1 MTKGR
6 ITLSIA
12 VLLGLVGLGTW
23 IADKPPW
30 TQTEPVA
37 GSPAADAAEAT
48 EQVVTDEQSQPVSDE
63 LDVETAEG
71 EQTGSERPVD
81 KTDEAAQ
88 TLDAEGAVDE
98 TEAELADQT
107 DSLADGAAAVTE
119 AVTDLEDTTAEQ
131 AEAAVEVLTENA
143 SDTAAAVA
151 ETVTEQ
157 AEIVTEQAEAVT
169 DAVGDQADTVG
180 SEVKDVVEAT
190 ADQVEAAA
198 GGAAEL
204 VAGAAD
210 EATDALAETAE
221 QATQS
226 FAQSVAGDVS
236 DEIAVTGETPEA
248 GQVAQVPAADDA
260 VSQLADAAKETKE
273 TIGALASSV
282 SQALTGNA
290 DDAAAGEVPSADAE
304 LAEQATDDGAAGPT
318 ETALSDA
325 GAGTTPSDDAA
336 QTPDALAD
344 NGTETAAEGIAEG
357 VSQLAAL
364 PTEPAADPETPV
376 EPTVPAPKFD
386 ALRVNQFGDLV
397 VAGQAAPN
405 STVTILDGQQVV
417 GTVVAD
423 ARGDWV
429 FLPESALQPGNYEL
443 TIRADN
449 DVESRESDEAIV
461 LVVPERGK
469 NIAGQESEGLDED
482 GSLALLVSRD
492 ELDASRVLQAPTAP
506 AEGTTVEGDDA
517 AVQDQPAADEVEEK
531 PAVAETA
538 DSVDKPVPPAAKAPE
553 PVQVAINTIDYDE
566 KGAVVIAGQAEADS
580 EVRLYVDDQL
590 AGSAQT
596 DPSGGYVVEPDQDIA
611 AGDYTLRVD
620 QVDGEGAVESRAAIP
635 FTRAPAEQVAAAPDS
650 VTVQPGNSL
659 WRIARRVYGQGIRYT
674 IIYQANAEQIRDP
687 DLIYPGQIFVLPD
700 EQEEG

>member
-30 TQTEPVA
+30 TRTEPVA
-37 GSPAADAAEAT
+37 EAPPADAADET
-48 EQVVTDEQSQPVSDE
+48 EQAAADEQVQPTSDE
-63 LDVETAEG
+63 SEVETAQS
-71 EQTGSERPVD
+71 EQDGAEAPVD
-81 KTDEAAQ
+81 QANESTQTVDAGEDSAEAAEESQ
-88 TLDAEGAVDE
+88 TLADTAADG
-98 TEAELADQT
+98 TEATLADQA
-107 DSLADGAAAVTE
+107 DNLADNAAAVTE
-119 AVTDLEDTTAEQ
+119 TITEQMDSATETAKAAAGELADQ
-131 AEAAVEVLTENA
+131 AESAVGEAQSLAESATEKVEELADDAAE
-143 SDTAAAVA
+143 TAGAVA

-157 AEIVTEQAEAVT
+157 VEAVTEQAEAVT
-169 DAVGDQADTVG
+169 NALTDQAASVVAG
-180 SEVKDVVEAT
+180 AQDVAETA
-190 ADQVEAAA
+190 ADQVGAVAEDAADA
-198 GGAAEL
+198 
-204 VAGAAD
+204 VAGAAGK
-210 EATDALAETAE
+210 AADALTETVGEA
-221 QATQS
+221 ADS
-226 FAQSVAGDVS
+226 LAQSLTGKAAGEGSAPVDTPQA
-236 DEIAVTGETPEA
+236 DE
-248 GQVAQVPAADDA
+248 VAQAPAADE
-260 VSQLADAAKETKE
+260 VT
-273 TIGALASSV
+273 GSV
-282 SQALTGNA
+282 
-290 DDAAAGEVPSADAE
+290 AE
-304 LAEQATDDGAAGPT
+304 LAEQVTDGDATELPKTDLAETDAGSTASNDAT
-318 ETALSDA
+318 ETAGSL
-325 GAGTTPSDDAA
+325 
-336 QTPDALAD
+336 
-344 NGTETAAEGIAEG
+344 TEDVANSAAEEVAESA
-357 VSQLAAL
+357 SQVAAL
-364 PTEPAADPETPV
+364 PTAPAAESA
-376 EPTVPAPKFD
+376 VPAPKFD

-443 TIRADN
+443 TIRAEN
-449 DVESRESDEAIV
+449 EVETRESDEAIV

-469 NIAGQESEGLDED
+469 NIAGEDAEAQEED

-506 AEGTTVEGDDA
+506 ADGSDTAE
-517 AVQDQPAADEVEEK
+517 QDQRESETVEEK
-531 PAVAETA
+531 PAIAEA
-538 DSVDKPVPPAAKAPE
+538 SDSIDKPDPPAAETPE

-590 AGSAQT
+590 AGSTQT

-635 FTRAPAEQVAAAPDS
+635 FTRAPAEQVAAAAPGS

-659 WRIARRVYGQGIRYT
+659 WRIARRVYGRGIRYT

-687 DLIYPGQIFVLPD
+687 DLIYPGQIFVLPED
-700 EQEEG
+700 RKEG